1 MWGSAGWLTSNQT
14 PAAQQR
20 NSDAFIKISWAAYLI
35 VLFTMQLLG
44 NLTPLAY
51 WPDTADC
58 CGYIAKVNLSAAE
71 RSRGQKKI
79 ERC

>member
-1 MWGSAGWLTSNQT
+1 
-14 PAAQQR
+14 
-20 NSDAFIKISWAAYLI
+20 
-35 VLFTMQLLG
+35 MQLLG

-71 RSRGQKKI
+71 RSRGQKKNRKMLI
-79 ERC
+79 RNGAGYLKCSSISSEQLLTLGPNLPH